1 MKAVFMGTPDFA
13 VNTLEALIRAGH
25 EVTAVVTKADR
36 PVGRRM
42 ELRPSPVKIC
52 AEKHGIPVLQPEKIR
67 GNGEFLEAL
76 RTAAPDVIVVAAYG
90 KIIPKEILTLPR
102 YGCLNVHASLLPK
115 YRGAAPIQWA
125 VINGDDVSGV
135 TIMQMNEG
143 LDTGDM
149 IARVEIPL
157 APDETGG
164 TLFDKL
170 ASAGAE
176 LLVETLKKVE
186 AGDITPVPQPAESP
200 TPYARMIKKEDGR
213 IHWTDSAEQIEHLV
227 RGMNPWPSAFSML
240 SGKNIR
246 IWKSKTA
253 PSAAKADPGTVLE
266 ADGDGIVVQTGSGAL
281 CIQELQMEGR
291 KRMKTEDFLRGH
303 KIAPGDRFD

>member
-1 MKAVFMGTPDFA
+1 MGTPDFA
-13 VNTLEALIRAGH
+13 VGTLEAMIQAGH
-25 EVTAVVTKADR
+25 DVAAVVTKVDK

-42 ELRPSPVKIC
+42 ELKPSPVKKC
-52 AEKHGIPVLQPEKIR
+52 AMDHGIPVLQPEKVR
-67 GNGEFLEAL
+67 GNQAFLDEL
-76 RTAAPDVIVVAAYG
+76 RAIAPDVIVVAAYG
-90 KIIPKEILTLPR
+90 KIIPSDILTLPR

-125 VINGDDVSGV
+125 VINGEEESGV

-157 APDETGG
+157 ASDETGG
-164 TLFDKL
+164 SLFDKL
-170 ASAGAE
+170 AAAGAE
-176 LLVETLKKVE
+176 LLTETLEKVE
-186 AGDITPVPQPAESP
+186 AGTAVSVPQPAESP

-213 IHWTDSAEQIEHLV
+213 IDWTKSAVQIERLV
-227 RGMNPWPSAFSML
+227 RGMNPWPSAFSIL
-240 SGKNIR
+240 QGKNIR
-246 IWKSKTA
+246 IWKSVTA
-253 PSAAKADPGTVLE
+253 PSAASAAPGTVLA
-266 ADGDGIVVQTGSGAL
+266 ADGEGIVVQTGSGAL

-303 KIAPGDRFD
+303 SMAPGERFC